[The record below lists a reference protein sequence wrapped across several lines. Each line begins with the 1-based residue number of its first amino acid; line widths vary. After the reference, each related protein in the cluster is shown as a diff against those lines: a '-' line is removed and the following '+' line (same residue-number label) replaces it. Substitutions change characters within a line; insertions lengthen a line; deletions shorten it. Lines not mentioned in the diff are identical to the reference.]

1 MEDMIEALQ
10 IYFSRANAW
19 TPLWV
24 TLKTGIAATFI
35 TFFTGLFAAARVMR
49 LPSGKKAVADSILTL
64 PIVLPPTVVGFVLF
78 ALIQQEQ
85 TAWKDIES
93 GLRSRDSGDM
103 GGLRHCG
110 GGHFFSTDVPQYT
123 CSL

>member
-35 TFFTGLFAAARVMR
+35 TDRCRICA
-49 LPSGKKAVADSILTL
+49 
-64 PIVLPPTVVGFVLF
+64 F